1 MHSRVGSRPSGGNLV
16 SKYECWS
23 PRVISVPAVGDLE
36 RTPTGQHGAKFGPE
50 IAKVLGARF
59 GHLERHRV
67 RPAGVEFDVSRIE
80 VPVEQFGHAVV
91 EVGDEAVERHGH
103 DCDNL

>member
-1 MHSRVGSRPSGGNLV
+1 MDANGLPAGGGLGLVHGACDAIGHEMDSRVGSRPSGGNLV

-36 RTPTGQHGAKFGPE
+36 RTPTGQHGTKFGPE

-67 RPAGVEFDVSRIE
+67 RPAGVEF
-80 VPVEQFGHAVV
+80 
-91 EVGDEAVERHGH
+91 
-103 DCDNL
+103 